1 MLLTPEHRAYLLA
14 AAIRPQVLDASG
26 ITSTRPGPGTVPGIL
41 FPWSGPGS
49 DTPLMQFRPDAPGDG
64 AKYVQGAG
72 VRLPFNCLRDD
83 DPESPVLIVEGT
95 KQSYAALSWAPSQYA
110 VYGLAGCWNW
120 SGLPLGFAEDRDVS
134 VLFDGDMASNA
145 DVHRAAKELG
155 TALELAGAVS
165 VSWVLTGAQGK
176 DGVDDVLAAL
186 PGDPARL
193 KAMTRWLGK
202 ARQSVGKPPPAK
214 RTNRFFGKEGLM
226 VRVLAKDIL
235 DHQPAALTAEGAVA
249 LYRDGVYRSL
259 GDLPLISEVE
269 ERLEDQH
276 RSTHM
281 TSAKQAIQAHLYRQG
296 KRLPE
301 KMAEPLA
308 NFTNGMLDLRSGA
321 LLPHDPAHL
330 SRVQHPVAW
339 DPAAPCPAYE
349 AWLKSVLPDQM
360 DDIEEVAGSLLD
372 PSRTPAKA
380 LFAYGP
386 SHTGKSTFIRLLM
399 AVAGHENASAVT
411 LHDLAEDRF
420 AAANV
425 YGMALNAA
433 PDLSSRDVSDL
444 SLFKMMTGEDP
455 IQANRKYGPQFQ
467 FTSAALFAFGANEL
481 PSVGEASRAYV
492 NRMKPFHFDRSFEG
506 REDPGVETAMI
517 RELPGITRRWA
528 LAYNRFLARGAY
540 LPTHPP
546 VAAAFDTGSD
556 RVRMWAATAM
566 RVTRLPS
573 GLPPGSEPVVDSAS
587 ASSATALHV
596 LFNQWAQSNGGKPL
610 GKIKLM
616 ERLTSINGVRRVRV
630 APSKSRAL
638 NLVPVTD
645 SD

>member
-1 MLLTPEHRAYLLA
+1 MSLTPEHRAYLLA
-14 AAIRPQVLDASG
+14 AAIRPPVLDASG
-26 ITSTRPGPGTVPGIL
+26 ITSLAGGIS
-41 FPWSGPGS
+41 FPWQGPGS
-49 DTPLMQFRPDAPGDG
+49 EGPLIQFRPDVPVADTDG
-64 AKYVQGAG
+64 KIRKYVQGRG
-72 VRLPFNCLRDD
+72 VRLPFNRLRDD
-83 DPESPVLIVEGT
+83 RPDSPVLIVEGT
-95 KQSYAALSWAPSQYA
+95 KQSWSALSWAPSQYA

-120 SGLPLGFAEDRDVS
+120 AGLPLDFTEDRDVA
-134 VLFDGDMASNA
+134 VLFDGDMSSNA
-145 DVHRAAKELG
+145 DVHKAAREFG

-186 PGDPARL
+186 PSDAARL

-202 ARQSVGKPPPAK
+202 ARSSVGKPPAAK

-235 DHQPAALTAEGAVA
+235 DHQPAALTAEGNVA
-249 LYRDGVYRSL
+249 LYRNGVYRSL
-259 GDLPLISEVE
+259 GDLPLIAEVE

-281 TSAKQAIQAHLYRQG
+281 TSAKQAIQAHLYREG
-296 KRLPE
+296 RKLPE
-301 KMAEPLA
+301 KMIEPLA

-321 LLPHDPAHL
+321 LLSHDPVYL

-339 DPAAPCPAYE
+339 DHAAPCPTYE

-386 SHTGKSTFIRLLM
+386 SHSGKSTFIRLLM

-411 LHDLAEDRF
+411 LHALAEDRF

-433 PDLSSRDVSDL
+433 PDLSARDVGDL

-455 IQANRKYGPQFQ
+455 IQANRKYGTQFQ
-467 FTSAALFAFGANEL
+467 FTSTALFAFGANEL

-506 REDPGVETAMI
+506 REDPGVETAMG
-517 RELPGITRRWA
+517 RELPGIVRRWA
-528 LAYNRFLARGAY
+528 LAYNRFLLRGAY

-546 VAAAFDTGSD
+546 VAASFDTGSD
-556 RVRMWAATAM
+556 RVRMWVATAM
-566 RVTRLPS
+566 RVAE
-573 GLPPGSEPVVDSAS
+573 LPPGVRPGAEPVMDSTS
-587 ASSATALHV
+587 ASSATALSV

-616 ERLTSINGVRRVRV
+616 ERLTSIDGVRRVRV
-630 APSKSRAL
+630 MPSKSRAL
-638 NLVPVTD
+638 NLVPLTD